1 MGHIIRVSNRW
12 EREEVNFLLEELREK
27 GHGDT
32 IVIMDEEAQV
42 FEYDDLEDVTI
53 HEDEI
58 AEELGIEDT
67 DDVKFLDNN
76 SLNDGME

>member
-1 MGHIIRVSNRW
+1 MGHIIRVSEEW
-12 EREEVNFLLEELREK
+12 EREEVSFLLEELREK
-27 GHGDT
+27 GHGDA

-42 FEYDDLEDVTI
+42 FEYDDLEDVTLY
-53 HEDEI
+53 EDEI

>member
-1 MGHIIRVSNRW
+1 MGHIIRVSTEW

-27 GHGDT
+27 GHGDA
-32 IVIMDEEAQV
+32 IVIMDEDARV
-42 FEYDDLEDVTI
+42 FEYDDLDDVTI
-53 HEDEI
+53 HDDEI

-76 SLNDGME
+76 RLNDGME